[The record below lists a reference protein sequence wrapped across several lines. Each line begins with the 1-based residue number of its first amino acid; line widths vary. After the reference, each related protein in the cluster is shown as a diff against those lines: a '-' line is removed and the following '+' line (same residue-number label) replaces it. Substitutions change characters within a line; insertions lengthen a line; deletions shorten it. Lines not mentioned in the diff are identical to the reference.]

1 MKPFTLIIFASL
13 TILSCV
19 DPPKNTQEA
28 VDSSTGISGLWNRVG
43 TIQIVN
49 DIPVDTVFLSDT
61 NEGYRQIKFFN
72 DGHIIWIDNDY
83 DSLRI
88 DKAGK
93 GLYGKYKIESDSLT
107 ESISHGT
114 GGSMNWLE
122 SFKDSLNVDKVSFK
136 FGISISGNMLTQYT
150 NLDVGAQFEKGE
162 NISYAELW
170 ERMPPATKETKI
182 DGVWKRVYEIN
193 YVNNI
198 PIDTIG
204 VPTDGI
210 LDVHFRLNGRFIY
223 QVDRHEMFTPEERG
237 FYGWGGY
244 GQYEFVEENKIMEYH
259 EFNSG
264 PGPLKGGAINVPPKT
279 ILKNNG
285 NFTGG
290 LIELEF
296 YSDDLFQQ
304 VQVDS
309 LGNKRRGV
317 VYQKI

>member
-1 MKPFTLIIFASL
+1 MKFKLYFVLIYLFTTLGCVEEKNL
-13 TILSCV
+13 TVKDKI
-19 DPPKNTQEA
+19 E
-28 VDSSTGISGLWNRVG
+28 GLWNRVG

-49 DIPVDTVFLSDT
+49 DIPVDTVFLSEA
-61 NEGYRQIKFFN
+61 NEDYRQIKFFN
-72 DGHIIWIDNDY
+72 NGHIIWIDNDY

-93 GLYGKYKIESDSLT
+93 GLYGKYKIETDSLT

-114 GGSMNWLE
+114 GGSMNWLL
-122 SFKDSLNVDKVSFK
+122 SFKDSLNVDKVPFK
-136 FGISISGNMLTQYT
+136 FGISINGNMLTQYT

-162 NISYAELW
+162 NIRYAELW

-182 DGVWKRVYEIN
+182 DGVWKRVYEIS

-223 QVDRHEMFTPEERG
+223 QVDRHEMFTPEDRQ

-264 PGPLKGGAINVPPKT
+264 PGPFKGAAINKPPKT
-279 ILKNNG
+279 D
-285 NFTGG
+285 GG

-296 YSDDLFQQ
+296 YNDELFQQ
-304 VQVDS
+304 VQIDS
-309 LGNKRRGV
+309 LGNKYRGV